1 MPAALRLIHPAPA
14 AAVVAL
20 SAALAVILTR
30 QAGQPIDWR
39 VALIVLSVAGS
50 QVATGAFNDWADRR
64 RDASVRPEK
73 PIPAGELT
81 ASTAVAIGLVG
92 LLTQLLSSAV
102 LGPLPL
108 LLGGIAVGAAL
119 VYDLALSRTPL
130 SVLPYVVSF
139 GLLPAWIATG
149 IGVPVGRVVGA
160 MLLVAPFAAAAH
172 LANALRDFPLD
183 SAGSSRNL
191 AQLLGR
197 ARSHWL
203 AVGLTLLVGL
213 GVAAA
218 FAVDDR
224 LPPVSALLGGIGLT
238 AVAIGAT
245 GARRL
250 WPAMLVAAVCWT
262 IAWALATGG

>member
-1 MPAALRLIHPAPA
+1 MPAAIRLIHPAPA

-20 SAALAVILTR
+20 SAALAVILAR

-39 VALIVLSVAGS
+39 VALVVLSVAGS
-50 QVATGAFNDWADRR
+50 QVATGALNDWADRR
-64 RDASVRPEK
+64 RDAGLRPEK

-81 ASTAVAIGLVG
+81 APAAVAIGIAG
-92 LLTQLLSSAV
+92 LITQLLSSAL

-108 LLGGIAVGAAL
+108 LLGAIAVGAAL
-119 VYDLALSRTPL
+119 LYDLALSRTPL
-130 SVLPYVVSF
+130 SVVPYIVSF
-139 GLLPAWIATG
+139 GLLPAWIASG

-160 MLLVAPFAAAAH
+160 MVLVAPFAAAAH

-183 SAGSSRNL
+183 AAGSSRNL
-191 AQLLGR
+191 AQVLGR
-197 ARSHWL
+197 RRSQWL
-203 AVGLTLLVGL
+203 AVGLTLVVGL

-224 LPPVSALLGGIGLT
+224 LPPASALLGIIGL
-238 AVAIGAT
+238 AAMAIGAT